1 MPIFLGEPHTI
12 SISRNLTDLT
22 KLQLRLPTRNMSIEA
37 LLIGNELKDSYKLTS
52 KWSTDTTL
60 WLGDIEDFYRERA
73 ALEKEYAAKL
83 QDLCKRHFDRKA
95 KVSSVVSV
103 GDEPRVTPGSLEC
116 ASLVLWTDVLSN
128 TEAVAQEHVDLSNE
142 LTTRVAGGFT
152 ILKNKCSRLV
162 KQVDGIYDTLLHDK
176 TAIEDEVS
184 KAKRHYDSFCQ
195 ATETA
200 RERAEKLGSD
210 KYQQKLQSKT
220 VEMNNGK
227 NDYLIKI
234 NIANRLKDKYYYQDI
249 PELLD
254 YLQEINETRVALA
267 NHLLHDA
274 CSIERSACDK
284 IKAKLNAIDIT
295 IDQNDPRLDTAMY
308 IKHNAEDW
316 QEPADFYFIP
326 CSTWHDD
333 ESLVVQGPELTTLRK
348 RLADCSSEYVRLEQ
362 QCLDSKQKL
371 EEVNVSRRGDSAAKP
386 SLKFDANMVPALS
399 LLQSFFKGDSLR
411 VSKQVEI
418 EVIQNF
424 AGDKDLT
431 YVEEKAPRKSRFGFL
446 RKSKSDH
453 NHDGDDDVK
462 LSHTVISNPLGRH
475 DSGKFTLR
483 RNKTGASRASTS
495 TAGERCRI
503 LYPYVL
509 QSPDEASMTVDDS
522 VSVLEADE
530 GNGWTLVNV
539 NGQTRGLVPSLYIE
553 YTPATQTAGDDD
565 QKRRGPAVAPKRGAK
580 RVQHVIALYDYEADG
595 QDELTIH
602 AGDKIVLIQADTDA
616 SGWTEGEL
624 NGKRGLFPTS
634 YVQ

>member
-1 MPIFLGEPHTI
+1 MSANPAQSHIPESPIPAIPLI
-12 SISRNLTDLT
+12 D
-22 KLQLRLPTRNMSIEA
+22 LQLGLTAGNMSIEA
-37 LLIGNELKDSYKLTS
+37 LLIGDELKDSYKSTS
-52 KWSTDTTL
+52 KWSQGTTL
-60 WLGDIEDFYRERA
+60 WLGDIEEFYRERA

-83 QDLCKRHFDRKA
+83 QDLCKRHFDK
-95 KVSSVVSV
+95 KSKMSSVVSV

-128 TEAVAQEHVDLSNE
+128 TEAVAQEHIDLSDE
-142 LTTRVAGGFT
+142 FTARVAGGFT

-162 KQVDGIYDTLLHDK
+162 KQVDGIYDTISHEK
-176 TAIEDEVS
+176 MAIEDDVS
-184 KAKRHYDSFCQ
+184 KAKRHYDSLCQ
-195 ATETA
+195 ATESA
-200 RERAEKLGSD
+200 RERAEKLGND
-210 KYQQKLQSKT
+210 KHQQKLQSKT

-308 IKHNAEDW
+308 IKHNAEEW

-333 ESLVVQGPELTTLRK
+333 ESLVVREPELTTLRK
-348 RLADCSSEYVRLEQ
+348 RLADCSGEYVQLEQ

-371 EEVNVSRRGDSAAKP
+371 EEVNLSRKGNATAKP

-399 LLQSFFKGDSLR
+399 LLQSFFKSDSSR

-431 YVEEKAPRKSRFGFL
+431 YVEERAPRKSRFGFL

-453 NHDGDDDVK
+453 NHDGEDDTK
-462 LSHTVISNPLGRH
+462 LSHTVISNPLARH

-483 RNKTGASRASTS
+483 RNKTSASRASTS
-495 TAGERCRI
+495 TAGERCRVI
-503 LYPYVL
+503 YPYVL
-509 QSPDEASMTVDDS
+509 QSPDEVTMAVDDS
-522 VSVLEADE
+522 VSIIQADE
-530 GNGWTLVNV
+530 GNGWTLVEV
-539 NGQTRGLVPSLYIE
+539 NGQSRGLVPSLYIE
-553 YTPATQTAGDDD
+553 YSPAPQNAGDDD